1 MNQKKFRVTFRIR
14 FFLLAFSFLFLLII
28 SVLLFIIPYALY
40 TQLYI
45 SQAEYYCNNFLAQA
59 NVGVESAL
67 EEFNLKIQE
76 VMDDEDILTMLAH
89 KEPQSDCQYQY
100 QTAVAKYFQP
110 KTLDEY
116 YLQELDLYIKDTGE
130 SVYYGTKPTTL
141 SDPFN
146 SIYYERALA
155 YPTRVNWLRYNPEND
170 CLELSALVYNKE
182 NYQVTGLMIV
192 RLSTDFLMYSFNVY
206 NTLDI
211 DRLYIADQNEQILC
225 TTESGFLG
233 CSLKDLE
240 LEPDIGVQ
248 RTDTGIAILRPLSRI
263 NTNFPYGEWKSVI
276 LLDRQTLLK
285 PFHQIA
291 WVFYGIALCL
301 LGISIFLIL
310 RFSSFI
316 TKPITALVSA
326 MKEVEKEQLDI
337 TLPETSPLR
346 EMSEI
351 NQGFNKM
358 VSRLDMLINSVYKS
372 RLARQEAQLKS
383 LQSQI
388 NPHFLFNTLQLI
400 SWKAYEYEA
409 TPVCDMLGS
418 LSYMLETDLYSDDKN
433 TFTLAEEVEYIR
445 QYSKIIRCK
454 YNDKIRIILDIP
466 EELLDSRIPKL
477 ILQPFLENSIT
488 HGLAPKPSP
497 GQVCLSVRRE
507 GPDLNITIQDD
518 GTGIRS
524 GILQTIKQ
532 PSASQGGHHIAL
544 NNIQDRIHLLYG
556 NAYGFTIESQLN
568 EGTTIYLK
576 IPYIKEGN
584 EDDKNITGRR

>member
-192 RLSTDFLMYSFNVY
+192 R
-206 NTLDI
+206 
-211 DRLYIADQNEQILC
+211 
-225 TTESGFLG
+225 
-233 CSLKDLE
+233 
-240 LEPDIGVQ
+240 P
-248 RTDTGIAILRPLSRI
+248 
-263 NTNFPYGEWKSVI
+263 
-276 LLDRQTLLK
+276 
-285 PFHQIA
+285 
-291 WVFYGIALCL
+291 
-301 LGISIFLIL
+301 
-310 RFSSFI
+310 
-316 TKPITALVSA
+316 VSYTH
-326 MKEVEKEQLDI
+326 L
-337 TLPETSPLR
+337 TLPTNR
-346 EMSEI
+346 E
-351 NQGFNKM
+351 
-358 VSRLDMLINSVYKS
+358 V
-372 RLARQEAQLKS
+372 
-383 LQSQI
+383 
-388 NPHFLFNTLQLI
+388 
-400 SWKAYEYEA
+400 
-409 TPVCDMLGS
+409 
-418 LSYMLETDLYSDDKN
+418 
-433 TFTLAEEVEYIR
+433 
-445 QYSKIIRCK
+445 
-454 YNDKIRIILDIP
+454 
-466 EELLDSRIPKL
+466 
-477 ILQPFLENSIT
+477 
-488 HGLAPKPSP
+488 
-497 GQVCLSVRRE
+497 
-507 GPDLNITIQDD
+507 
-518 GTGIRS
+518 
-524 GILQTIKQ
+524 
-532 PSASQGGHHIAL
+532 
-544 NNIQDRIHLLYG
+544 
-556 NAYGFTIESQLN
+556 
-568 EGTTIYLK
+568 
-576 IPYIKEGN
+576 
-584 EDDKNITGRR
+584 